1 MPVPVDSHIKLIEQ
15 ASLHLG
21 QGSNSVLCSSRL
33 GILKSLVKDPKKL
46 GMSCRKEQI
55 YYKKQ
60 PNIFGKK
67 F

>member
-15 ASLHLG
+15 VSLHLG

-46 GMSCRKEQI
+46 GMS
-55 YYKKQ
+55 
-60 PNIFGKK
+60 
-67 F
+67 